1 MRNAY
6 FWLLG
11 ALLAMMAGS
20 AQASCRFS
28 QTSQT
33 FSLPAIDPSLAGG
46 TITATTLAFFTC
58 DVGSVPSWTVIGA
71 NGATTNPYSLQ
82 LISGSVTYS
91 MPYSVTTT
99 RISLGG
105 NNNVLVVQ
113 ASVIQADYV
122 DAYAGN
128 YVDRLTLSIL
138 P

>member
-1 MRNAY
+1 MHTA
-6 FWLLG
+6 FLWLLG
-11 ALLAMMAGS
+11 ALLATIVGG

-33 FSLPAIDPSLAGG
+33 LSLPAIDPSLASG
-46 TITATTLAFFTC
+46 TITGTALAFFTC
-58 DVGSVPSWTVIGA
+58 DVGSTPSWTVIGG
-71 NGATTNPYSLQ
+71 NGATTNPYRLQ

-105 NNNVLVVQ
+105 NNNVLLVQ
-113 ASVIQADYV
+113 ASIIQADYI